1 MKKTTDIQRFKA
13 LFTLWLE
20 GDTSRG
26 QEKELLALAKAV
38 DFANCDEQTRRD
50 VKMVVDLESFSAP
63 KACSAEFNQFLDN
76 LTASPTRKHKFNW
89 LKVCSA
95 AATVALIAGAGIW
108 LMKSPEKPAMQL
120 EPATPQLA
128 QVQPKPGKRVD
139 IKPIVEK
146 EAEAETATPAPTA
159 VKQPT
164 VAIKSAKP
172 KRAAQ
177 VAEPEVLQTREI
189 TDPEEALALLTG
201 TYELLASCAETAEQ
215 KSADA
220 LSILH
225 ENLNTLNN
233 LVTI

>member
-1 MKKTTDIQRFKA
+1 MEKTTDIQRFKA

-20 GDTSRG
+20 GDTSRER
-26 QEKELLALAKAV
+26 EKELLALAKTV
-38 DFANCDEQTRRD
+38 NFANCDEQTRRD
-50 VKMVVDLESFSAP
+50 AKMVVDLESFSAP
-63 KACSAEFNQFLDN
+63 KAYPAEFNQFLEN
-76 LTASPTRKHKFNW
+76 LTAAPTRKRKFNW

-95 AATVALIAGAGIW
+95 AAAVALIAGAGIW
-108 LMKSPEKPAMQL
+108 LIKSPEKPAMQP

-128 QVQPKPGKRVD
+128 QVQPKPEKRID
-139 IKPIVEK
+139 IKPIVK
-146 EAEAETATPAPTA
+146 KKAEAETVTLAPAA
-159 VKQPT
+159 EKQPT
-164 VAIKSAKP
+164 MAVKSAKP
-172 KRAAQ
+172 KPAAE

-189 TDPEEALALLTG
+189 TDPEEAIALLTG
-201 TYELLASCAETAEQ
+201 TCELLASCAETAEQ